1 MPLNSAQE
9 RSCWNSPDNSAVEEK
24 NAFKQGQAW
33 RRVSRMVRGMENLFY
48 ERSLNKL
55 NLLSLGKQRRRYD
68 HSEMH
73 WGRRQHIATRKEL
86 LDKNEECN

>member
-24 NAFKQGQAW
+24 IAFKQGQAW

-73 WGRRQHIATRKEL
+73 WGRRQHIATMKEL